1 MAHRVCTPGL
11 GSLLF
16 RVAEGDTGKVSVI
29 IIARVENLVST
40 LLLVVVAFI
49 FYVYAYIEC
58 VIGVVLVEV
67 AVYHVNF

>member
-1 MAHRVCTPGL
+1 MAQGVCAPGL

-16 RVAEGDTGKVSVI
+16 RVAWGDNVKVSVI
-29 IIARVENLVST
+29 IIARVKNLVST

-49 FYVYAYIEC
+49 FYLYAYIEC

-67 AVYHVNF
+67 AVYHVDS

>member
-11 GSLLF
+11 GPLLF
-16 RVAEGDTGKVSVI
+16 RVADGDNVKWSII
-29 IIARVENLVST
+29 IIARVENLFST

-49 FYVYAYIEC
+49 FYLYAYIEC